1 MSGKQQSSS
10 GARGQ
15 AIAIVNL
22 IEEQRALDHH
32 DTELGE
38 IALHYPGLGPHNS
51 PATDAWVS
59 LIHIKPGR
67 KSTFHEHPKNE
78 EFFFVISGSGHC
90 REMVDNEVKEYPIRA
105 NDLIVAP
112 KGVAKQLLN
121 TGDELM
127 RLIQVYAPPPAA
139 ESLEKLVENEELAVH
154 IEGSGRLA

>member
-1 MSGKQQSSS
+1 MSTKQKLP
-10 GARGQ
+10 GGTRGE
-15 AIAIVNL
+15 AISIVNL
-22 IEEQRALDHH
+22 VEEQRALDHH

-51 PATDAWVS
+51 PASEAWVS

-67 KSTFHEHPKNE
+67 KSTFHQHPQNE
-78 EFFFVISGSGHC
+78 EFFFVISGNGHC
-90 REMVDNEVKEYPIRA
+90 RELVGDETKEYPIRA

-121 TGDELM
+121 TGEELM

-139 ESLEKLVENEELAVH
+139 ASLEQLVENEELAVH